1 MFVGSR
7 QRKDPAKKGP
17 AWPGRHKLLMIRN
30 AVWPRERAHN
40 KRGANSEF
48 GHEAVAALQT
58 TKPSDAVYTR
68 DLCMQIANS
77 ATRA

>member
-1 MFVGSR
+1 
-7 QRKDPAKKGP
+7 
-17 AWPGRHKLLMIRN
+17 MIRN

-68 DLCMQIANS
+68 DLCMQIPNS